1 MPPLALSQQSLT
13 ANCPHRRSSYLLTA
27 AEVVSH
33 YAVKALWFTGGNQAL
48 TANLVATEESKGL
61 TCYGYRL
68 PEALRIR
75 DQTDEVTRRLQ
86 ECEQP
91 VDSRASPSRSD
102 DTHLPTRD
110 LAPSASDLKD
120 QGLCYFMS
128 YYGRPLSETITDN
141 TSYTIFT
148 KEATDDPIVL
158 AVSTAIG
165 LAALA
170 NIHHDDSLAIQARQS
185 YSAVIGSLSQ
195 ALQVPLYAAS
205 DSALITSLLLS
216 IFEVTHCIQRG
227 TKVPEFFR
235 EWPSR
240 ALPGLL
246 SADYLL
252 GEDLTCLS
260 IKLTNLNA
268 VLREASIKDYGSL
281 LKAVHS
287 IDEQLAQ
294 WGALFHDKSGYT
306 IIDSIS
312 VIQNCRRPLIEL
324 PTEKFYVYRNAW
336 SCNHWNIYRILRIM
350 ANGFALAMVDKLPED
365 SVTTYSRSKCKDV
378 VNDMAWGILASVP
391 YCLGAI
397 GNGNLIGEASPT
409 NALGALNNFKKLY
422 LFGTMPYVSE
432 TLRIKAVKTL
442 RQIGEI
448 YGIRFS
454 SLLAETMER

>member
-1 MPPLALSQQSLT
+1 MEILMCGEYQMIG
-13 ANCPHRRSSYLLTA
+13 
-27 AEVVSH
+27 V
-33 YAVKALWFTGGNQAL
+33 W
-48 TANLVATEESKGL
+48 
-61 TCYGYRL
+61 
-68 PEALRIR
+68 
-75 DQTDEVTRRLQ
+75 
-86 ECEQP
+86 
-91 VDSRASPSRSD
+91 
-102 DTHLPTRD
+102 
-110 LAPSASDLKD
+110 
-120 QGLCYFMS
+120 
-128 YYGRPLSETITDN
+128 GRHIDG
-141 TSYTIFT
+141 
-148 KEATDDPIVL
+148 
-158 AVSTAIG
+158 STAIVRLRG
-165 LAALA
+165 LEQLRTRLG
-170 NIHHDDSLAIQARQS
+170 IGLFTQAR
-185 YSAVIGSLSQ
+185 AQ
-195 ALQVPLYAAS
+195 A
-205 DSALITSLLLS
+205 
-216 IFEVTHCIQRG
+216 VTHCIQRG